1 MCYYHCSVVNIDP
14 HFCLTEEG
22 VAEHIAVP
30 NLESNTIVKRLKI
43 EINDNN
49 IKLIVTILR
58 TMVMM
63 IMVIVK

>member
-1 MCYYHCSVVNIDP
+1 M
-14 HFCLTEEG
+14 TEEG

-30 NLESNTIVKRLKI
+30 NLKSNTIVKRLKI

-63 IMVIVK
+63 IMVMVM

>member
-1 MCYYHCSVVNIDP
+1 M
-14 HFCLTEEG
+14 TEEG

-63 IMVIVK
+63 IMVMVMRNRIKKYSHHLGRQ